1 MIETLP
7 DGECFFVYRSGWSGI
22 IWPEVYFVM
31 KMEPPYMP
39 LEYVP
44 TPGDR
49 EKRCR
54 GFKSGRGDAERRRNG
69 DESEG

>member
-1 MIETLP
+1 
-7 DGECFFVYRSGWSGI
+7 
-22 IWPEVYFVM
+22 M